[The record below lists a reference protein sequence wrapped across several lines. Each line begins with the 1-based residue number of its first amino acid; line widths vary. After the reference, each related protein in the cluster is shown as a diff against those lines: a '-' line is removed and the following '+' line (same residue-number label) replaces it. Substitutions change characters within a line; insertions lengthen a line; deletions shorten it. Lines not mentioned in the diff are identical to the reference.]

1 MSVTTVTKTWSEW
14 KLYGAGY
21 AWSTWYIA
29 NATITLTRNTGSDTA
44 TVQVDAS
51 MTTTS
56 GDNSLGAWECVISIN
71 GASSGGGEKTF
82 VISNAGLHIKNTA
95 YTASQTYTVGVGV
108 SAGTLTGTIKMH
120 LAGYPGNQGEYSPSQ
135 EWSLTY
141 DTKGTPSQATWSNYN
156 WGKAST
162 ITIQRTVPDFRETVE
177 LVWQDDTSHPVNI
190 RTYSQSSA
198 TSISYTIPYASCPT
212 NAKTRSAKI
221 RVKTYN
227 GDSQNATLIGTWETS
242 AVTVS
247 LLSGDT
253 AYLPT
258 ISANPVCEAYNDV
271 VSALGTDTAVAQYSK
286 LNVKADSA
294 NVYPKY
300 SATIVSYVVTFS
312 NGSTASGSQL
322 NHISSVIQSAGTVN
336 WTYKVTDSRGY
347 TAEKNGSYT
356 VINSSAPSIPPENVT
371 VYRGD
376 SSGNA
381 QDGGAYIY
389 ATATATCESLNGHN
403 TVTLQGRV
411 GSGSY
416 QNMTN
421 GTRKTLMS
429 NADPNTQY
437 VVTLKAT
444 DLLRFTTMDFILPSA
459 DCPFHIPSGKHGM
472 GIGMKAQASDN
483 TLYVGYDTKFYGGI
497 VKHDSVNN
505 RDADLIQL
513 TPKLAQTL
521 ATAINSNSNLNTA
534 TFCEVGQ
541 YFCGANT
548 TVATL
553 SNCPTGDAFTMSV
566 YAPNQRDYDLPTGY
580 TRYRVRKILT
590 YNGAEYIQQVT
601 KNPSDVWTFG
611 AWYMVNTSL
620 ASEDGNVAQWLK
632 ASVRRPTSLD
642 FTHIYDSQKVH
653 ARLDQSSSSLS
664 GGVNSI
670 FGEGYVLTFMWDTN
684 ARWDS
689 QFFIPDADGAKP
701 AYRVYIPSQSQWG
714 AVHRF
719 AITDVT
725 KTDITSLTNGATI
738 DSGYGGC
745 YYEVCNN
752 LLHLHIAC
760 GGLTANTEKDIYT
773 MPSGYRPSDRP
784 VNTGNGGNFA
794 SMSSISR
801 LRVLNTGK
809 VTVISTDTHACA
821 DLWYYI

>member
-1 MSVTTVTKTWSEW
+1 MSQTTQTLSWEEW
-14 KLYGAGY
+14 RLWGQGY
-21 AWSTWYIA
+21 AWSTRYTA
-29 NATITLTRNTGSDTA
+29 SSVITVTRNIGSDTA
-44 TVQVDAS
+44 TVKVDTT
-51 MTTTS
+51 MTTPS
-56 GDNSLGAWECVISIN
+56 GDSSLGDWQCIISIN

-82 VISNAGLHIKNTA
+82 TVASAGYHAERSSFTA
-95 YTASQTYTVGVGV
+95 TQTYTVNVGV
-108 SAGTLTGTIKMH
+108 SAGTLSGQIKMRIG
-120 LAGYPGNQGEYSPSQ
+120 GYSGYQGEYS
-135 EWSLTY
+135 EVKAWSLTY
-141 DTKGTPSQATWSNYN
+141 DTKGTPSQATWSNAYFGN
-156 WGKAST
+156 AST
-162 ITIQRTVPDFRETVE
+162 ITIQRTVPDFRESVY
-177 LVWQDDTSHPVNI
+177 LVWQDDTSHPVTI

-198 TSISYTIPYASCPT
+198 TTISYTIPYNALPT
-212 NAKTRSAKI
+212 TAQTRSAKI
-221 RVKTYN
+221 RVVSYN
-227 GDSQNATLIGTWETS
+227 GSTQIGTWETS
-242 AVTVS
+242 AVTVTVK
-247 LLSGDT
+247 SGDT
-253 AYLPT
+253 TYLPT
-258 ISANPVCEAYNDV
+258 LSANPVAEAYNDV

-286 LNVKADSA
+286 LNIKADSA

-347 TAEKNGSYT
+347 TAERSGSYT

-381 QDGGAYIY
+381 EDGGAYIY

-403 TVTLQGRV
+403 TVTLQGKV

-444 DLLRFTTMDFILPSA
+444 DLLRTTPMDFILPSA

-483 TLYVGYDTKFYGGI
+483 TLYVGYDVKLYGGLI
-497 VKHDSVNN
+497 KHDSVNN
-505 RDADLIQL
+505 RDADLVQL

-541 YFCGANT
+541 YFCGANS

-553 SNCPTGDAFTMSV
+553 SNCPTGDTFSMSV
-566 YAPNQRDYDLPTGY
+566 YAPNQTDYDLPTGY

-590 YNGAEYIQQVT
+590 YKGAEYIQQVT

-611 AWYMVNTSL
+611 AWCMVNQSL
-620 ASEDGNVAQWLK
+620 ASEGGNVAQWLNS
-632 ASVRRPTSLD
+632 AVMRPTSLD
-642 FTHIYDSQKVH
+642 FTHIYDSQMVH
-653 ARLDQSSSSLS
+653 ARLDQSSSSLT

-684 ARWDS
+684 AKWDS
-689 QFFIPDADGAKP
+689 QFYIPDADGKAP
-701 AYRVYIPSQSQWG
+701 AYRCYIPSQNQWG
-714 AVHRF
+714 AVKRLC
-719 AITDVT
+719 TNEVT
-725 KTDITSLTNGATI
+725 KTNITSLTNGATI
-738 DSGYGGC
+738 LSGYGGC

-760 GGLTANTEKDIYT
+760 SGLTPNTEKDIYT

-784 VNTGNGGNFA
+784 TNIGIGGDFS
-794 SMSSISR
+794 SMSSVSR
-801 LRVLNTGK
+801 LRVLSTGK
-809 VTVISTDTHACA
+809 VTVNSTDTSAIA

>member
-51 MTTTS
+51 MTSTS
-56 GDNSLGAWECVISIN
+56 GDNSLGAWECVITIN

-82 VISNAGLHIKNTA
+82 TISNAGLHIRDTA
-95 YTASQTYTVGVGV
+95 YTASQTFTVGVGV

-120 LAGYPGNQGEYSPSQ
+120 LAGYSGNQGEYSPSQ

-162 ITIQRTVPDFRETVE
+162 ITIQRTVPNFRETVE
-177 LVWQDDTSHPVNI
+177 LVWQDDTSHPVTI

-242 AVTVS
+242 AVTVT

-271 VSALGTDTAVAQYSK
+271 VSALGTGTAVAQYSK

-322 NHISSVIQSAGTVN
+322 NHISSLIQSAGTVN
-336 WTYKVTDSRGY
+336 WTYTVTDSRGY
-347 TAEKNGSYT
+347 TATRSGSYT
-356 VINSSAPSIPPENVT
+356 VINSSAPSIGSYT

-381 QDGGAYIY
+381 QDGGEYIY

-403 TVTLQGRV
+403 TVTLQGKV

-444 DLLRFTTMDFILPSA
+444 DLLRTTTMDFILPSA

-483 TLYVGYDTKFYGGI
+483 TLYVGYEARFYNGI
-497 VKHDSVNN
+497 HNIDVANN
-505 RDADLIQL
+505 NQDQNLSRAYRSLIASYGWRI
-513 TPKLAQTL
+513 PD
-521 ATAINSNSNLNTA
+521 NSNLNTPSLMK
-534 TFCEVGQ
+534 VGRHIS
-541 YFCGANT
+541 GGNSS
-548 TVATL
+548 VATL
-553 SNCPTGDAFTMSV
+553 TNCPTSNAFSMEVFLALGSNLDDETTGTWIYRTRRIV
-566 YAPNQRDYDLPTGY
+566 DYKG
-580 TRYRVRKILT
+580 
-590 YNGAEYIQQVT
+590 NEYIQ
-601 KNPSDVWTFG
+601 
-611 AWYMVNTSL
+611 Y
-620 ASEDGNVAQWLK
+620 
-632 ASVRRPTSLD
+632 ASVGSTPNSWTYGKWYKISTSE
-642 FTHIYDSQKVH
+642 I
-653 ARLDQSSSSLS
+653 
-664 GGVNSI
+664 
-670 FGEGYVLTFMWDTN
+670 TN
-684 ARWDS
+684 T
-689 QFFIPDADGAKP
+689 P
-701 AYRVYIPSQSQWG
+701 
-714 AVHRF
+714 
-719 AITDVT
+719 
-725 KTDITSLTNGATI
+725 ITSLLNGASPYSS
-738 DSGYGGC
+738 SGYGGC
-745 YYEVCNN
+745 FYEVSNN
-752 LLHLHIAC
+752 LLHLHL
-760 GGLTANTEKDIYT
+760 GVSGLTANTLKQIYT
-773 MPSGYRPSDRP
+773 MPSGYRPA
-784 VNTGNGGNFA
+784 TLANGMGYGSSFA
-794 SMSSISR
+794 IDHSCKV
-801 LRVLNTGK
+801 RVTTAG
-809 VTVISTDTHACA
+809 VVEIVSTDAYACA
-821 DLWYYI
+821 DVWYYLW

>member
-1 MSVTTVTKTWSEW
+1 MSVTTVTKTWAEW
-14 KLYGAGY
+14 RLWGQGY
-21 AWSTWYIA
+21 AWSTRYTA
-29 NATITLTRNTGSDTA
+29 SCVITVTRNTGSDTA
-44 TVQVDAS
+44 TVKFDAT
-51 MTTTS
+51 MTTPS
-56 GDNSLGAWECVISIN
+56 GDSSLGDWQCIPTIN

-82 VISNAGLHIKNTA
+82 TVASAGYHAENSS
-95 YTASQTYTVGVGV
+95 YTVSQTYTVGVGV
-108 SAGTLTGTIKMH
+108 SAGTLTGTIKFRIG
-120 LAGYPGNQGEYSPSQ
+120 GYSGYQGEYSETQS
-135 EWSLTY
+135 WSLTY

-156 WGKAST
+156 WGQAST

-177 LVWQDDTSHPVNI
+177 LVWQDDTSHPVTI

-198 TSISYTIPYASCPT
+198 TSISYTIPYTSCPT

-227 GDSQNATLIGTWETS
+227 GDSPSATQIGTWETS

-347 TAEKNGSYT
+347 TAEKSGSYT
-356 VINSSAPSIPPENVT
+356 VINSSAPSIGSYT

-403 TVTLQGRV
+403 TVTLQGKV

-483 TLYVGYDTKFYGGI
+483 TLYVGYDAKFYGELI
-497 VKHDSVNN
+497 KHDAVKNI
-505 RDADLIQL
+505 DIDLVRTTDSLVGGAWTEI
-513 TPKLAQTL
+513 PAN
-521 ATAINSNSNLNTA
+521 ANLNTETYLA
-534 TFCEVGQ
+534 VGKFYCPQ
-541 YFCGANT
+541 NV

-553 SNCPTGDAFTMSV
+553 SNCPTGGYAFYMIV
-566 YAPNQRDYDLPTGY
+566 RDITKYNADIIAEQMYFVREIVTYTGM
-580 TRYRVRKILT
+580 R
-590 YNGAEYIQQVT
+590 YIQEVSHSSGGT
-601 KNPSDVWTFG
+601 NTYGD
-611 AWYMVNTSL
+611 WYRFNRTLS
-620 ASEDGNVAQWLK
+620 SESGNVAQWLK

-642 FTHIYDSQKVH
+642 FAHIYDSQMVH

-664 GGVNSI
+664 GGVNSV

-684 ARWDS
+684 SKWDS
-689 QFFIPDADGAKP
+689 QFFIPDADGAVP
-701 AYRVYIPSQSQWG
+701 AYRCFIPSQNQWG
-714 AVHRF
+714 AVKRLVTTEVEKATYTNTSVKNGSAICRRQGNVVDIVATGDVRSLSANTFVTWVTIDAKYRPTENHFVPVASGGVNGRF
-719 AITDVT
+719 AVINADGRIQIYSTT
-725 KTDITSLTNGATI
+725 AITSAQ
-738 DSGYGGC
+738 S
-745 YYEVCNN
+745 
-752 LLHLHIAC
+752 
-760 GGLTANTEKDIYT
+760 
-773 MPSGYRPSDRP
+773 
-784 VNTGNGGNFA
+784 FA
-794 SMSSISR
+794 FNI
-801 LRVLNTGK
+801 T
-809 VTVISTDTHACA
+809 
-821 DLWYYI
+821 YIVD